1 MQKNKKWIIAG
12 IATLAL
18 VLGAVFFFKPTSFHE
33 VQNLE
38 VKDLQVGTGSEAI
51 AGKKI
56 TVHYSGWLT
65 SGKKFDSSF
74 DHNAPFSFELGTGR
88 VIQGWDKG
96 IVGMKVGGKRRLMVP
111 PMFGYGSNGVG
122 KIIPPNSTLV
132 FEVELL
138 NVE

>member
-12 IATLAL
+12 IATLVL
-18 VLGAVFFFKPTSFHE
+18 VLGSVFFFQSKKFHE
-33 VQNLE
+33 VQDLE
-38 VKDLQVGTGSEAI
+38 VKDLAVGTGAEAAI
-51 AGKKI
+51 GKKI

-65 SGKKFDSSF
+65 SGKKFDSSI

-96 IVGMKVGGKRRLMVP
+96 IVGMKVGGKRRLLIP
-111 PMFGYGSNGVG
+111 PMLGYGSNGVG
-122 KIIPPNSTLV
+122 KLIPPNSTLV
-132 FEVELL
+132 FEVDLL